1 MQINTQPQGRLSRV
15 VAVLG
20 PTNTGKTHLAMERM
34 LGFGSGMIG
43 FPLRLLAR
51 ENYDRAVKIKGT
63 RQVALITGEEKIIP
77 PEARYFLCTVESM
90 PLTRRV
96 AFLGVDEIQMCA
108 DADRGHV
115 FTDRLL
121 RARGTLETM
130 FMGAETVRGLLRRL
144 VPEAEFMSRPR
155 FSTLRYSGQ
164 TKISRLPPRSAV
176 VGFSVADV
184 YAIAELIRRQ
194 RGGAAIV
201 LGALSPRTR
210 NSQVAMYQAGEVD
223 YLVATDAIG
232 MGLNMKVDHVAFAA
246 TRKFDGRAPRKLTP
260 SELAQI
266 AGRAGRHMNDG
277 TFGTTADIGPMGADI
292 ADRIESHQFD
302 PLRHLFWRNDNLNF
316 TSLATLRAS
325 LARAPDQ
332 AGLLKAREADDELV
346 LAALSKE
353 PDIARLARGA
363 DAIRLLWEICRIP
376 DFGKVAHDA
385 HARLLGR
392 IYRYLMGNG
401 GDGGGR
407 LPADWVAR
415 QVDRIDRVDG
425 DIEVLMQRI
434 ANIRTWTYVSHHGA
448 WLADAAYW
456 RERTRGIED
465 TLSDALH
472 ERLIQR
478 FVDRRTAVLV
488 GRLKDRQELLAAV
501 SASGEVLVEGHFVG
515 VLEGFRFTAD
525 PDVDAIGAG
534 DGRGAGRAVTSA
546 AIRALRGE
554 IQRRL
559 QQLVTDGDDAF
570 TLSPDG
576 CVSWREHVIARL
588 VAGSDVLRPR
598 VEPLPSDLLDGRAQ
612 EAIRQRLDGWLRA
625 YLACSLA
632 PLLSLS
638 DAGVSGAPR
647 GLLFQTAEALGSLK
661 RGAAVDQ
668 VAALTAGDRK
678 TLRGLGLRI
687 GRESVYFPALLKPA
701 AIALRGLLW
710 TLHHEHE
717 MPVLPQP
724 GRTSVRLDS
733 RCPPG
738 FYEAI
743 GYRTLGS
750 RAVRIDIVERLA
762 ARAFAMTRDGDFNA
776 VSDLLSLAGCTLP
789 EIAGILSA
797 LGYRATSGDH
807 ESREGMT
814 FSRVKKRRFKNKE
827 HGRRRADKAA
837 VAADSPFAGLRELHG
852 CK

>member
-1 MQINTQPQGRLSRV
+1 MQINTQPRETPSRV

-34 LGFGSGMIG
+34 LGFESGMIG

-51 ENYDRAVKIKGT
+51 ENYDRAVGIKGP
-63 RQVALITGEEKIIP
+63 RQVALITGEEKIVP

-96 AFLGVDEIQMCA
+96 AFLAVDEIQMCA
-108 DADRGHV
+108 DPDRGHV

-130 FMGAETVRGLLRRL
+130 FMGAETVRGLIRRL
-144 VPEAEFMSRPR
+144 APDAEFIGRPR

-164 TKISRLPPRSAV
+164 AKISRLPPRSAV
-176 VGFSVADV
+176 VGFSIADV

-210 NSQVAMYQAGEVD
+210 NAQVAMYQAGEVD

-277 TFGTTADIGPMGADI
+277 TFGTTADIGPMDADVV
-292 ADRIESHQFD
+292 DQIESHRFD
-302 PLRHLFWRNDNLNF
+302 PLKHLFWRNHDLKF
-316 TSLATLRAS
+316 ASLAALKAS
-325 LARAPDQ
+325 LARVPDQ
-332 AGLLKAREADDELV
+332 AGLLKAREADDELL
-346 LAALSKE
+346 LAMLSKE
-353 PDIARLARGA
+353 PGIAALARNP
-363 DAIRLLWEICRIP
+363 DAVRLLWEVCQIP

-392 IYRYLMGNG
+392 IYRYLMGD
-401 GDGGGR
+401 GDGHGR

-448 WLADAAYW
+448 WLADAPYW

-501 SASGEVLVEGHFVG
+501 GDSGDVLVEGHLVG

-525 PDVDAIGAG
+525 PGVDAIGAG
-534 DGRGAGRAVTSA
+534 DGRGAGRAVAAA
-546 AIRALRGE
+546 AIRSLRGE
-554 IQRRL
+554 IRDRVD
-559 QQLVTDGDDAF
+559 QLVADGDDAF
-570 TLSPDG
+570 SLCQDG
-576 CVSWREHVIARL
+576 RIVWREHAVAQV
-588 VAGSDVLRPR
+588 VAGPDILRPR
-598 VEPLPSDLLDGRAQ
+598 VEPLNSDLLDGRAV
-612 EAIRQRLDGWLRA
+612 EKIRQRAAAWLRA
-625 YLACSLA
+625 HLESSLA

-638 DAGVSGAPR
+638 DAAVSGAPR
-647 GLLFQTAEALGSLK
+647 GLLFQTAEALGSMP
-661 RGAAVDQ
+661 RATAMAQ
-668 VAALTAGDRK
+668 VAALSARDRK
-678 TLRGLGLRI
+678 ALWDLGLRI

-701 AIALRGLLW
+701 AMALRGLLW
-710 TLHHEHE
+710 AVHHGRE
-717 MPVLPQP
+717 MPPLPP
-724 GRTSVRLDS
+724 AGRTSVLLDP
-733 RCPPG
+733 RCPEG
-738 FYEAI
+738 FFEAV
-743 GYRTLGS
+743 GYRPLGA

-762 ARAFAMTRDGDFNA
+762 ARAFKMARDGDFDA
-776 VSDLLSLAGCTLP
+776 LPDLLSLAGCTLP

-797 LGYRATSGDH
+797 LGYRAVAGDRAGGH
-807 ESREGMT
+807 GMT
-814 FSRVKKRRFKNKE
+814 FSRAKKQRSRTKE
-827 HGRRRADKAA
+827 AERRRARGAA
-837 VAADSPFAGLRELHG
+837 AAADSPFAGLRGLHG
-852 CK
+852 RK

>member
-1 MQINTQPQGRLSRV
+1 MQINTQPHGARSRI

-34 LGFGSGMIG
+34 LGFESGMIG

-51 ENYDRAVKIKGT
+51 ENYDRAIKIKGP
-63 RQVALITGEEKIIP
+63 RQVALITGEEKIVP

-96 AFLGVDEIQMCA
+96 AFLGIDEIQMCA
-108 DADRGHV
+108 DPDRGHV

-121 RARGTLETM
+121 GARGTLETM

-144 VPEAEFMSRPR
+144 APDAEFVGRPR
-155 FSTLRYSGQ
+155 FSTLRYTGQ

-246 TRKFDGRAPRKLTP
+246 TRKFDGRTPRTLTP

-277 TFGTTADIGPMGADI
+277 TFGTTADIGPMEPEV

-302 PLRHLFWRNDNLNF
+302 PLKYLFWRNDDLKF
-316 TSLATLRAS
+316 TSLAALKAS
-325 LARAPDQ
+325 LARPPDR
-332 AGLLKAREADDELV
+332 AGLLKAREADDELA
-346 LAALSKE
+346 LSTLSKE
-353 PDIARLARGA
+353 PDIAALAQGA
-363 DAIRLLWEICRIP
+363 DSIRLLWEICQIP
-376 DFGKVAHDA
+376 DFGNVAHDA

-392 IYRYLMGNG
+392 ISRFLMGTG
-401 GDGGGR
+401 GDGSGR
-407 LPADWVAR
+407 LPTDWVAR
-415 QVDRIDRVDG
+415 RVDRIDRVDG

-448 WLADAAYW
+448 WLVDAPYW

-501 SASGEVLVEGHFVG
+501 GASGDVLVEGHFVG

-525 PDVDAIGAG
+525 PSVDAVGAG
-534 DGRGAGRAVTSA
+534 DGRGAGRAVTAA

-554 IQRRL
+554 IQRRVN
-559 QQLVTDGDDAF
+559 QLADDDDDAF
-570 TLSPDG
+570 ALFQDG
-576 CVSWREHVIARL
+576 RVAWREHAVARL
-588 VAGSDVLRPR
+588 VAGPDILQPR
-598 VEPLPSDLLDGRAQ
+598 VEPLPSGLLDSRAL
-612 EAIRQRLDGWLRA
+612 ETIRQRLDAWLRS
-625 YLACSLA
+625 YLAASLA
-632 PLLSLS
+632 PLLSMPE
-638 DAGVSGAPR
+638 APVSGASR
-647 GLLFQTAEALGSLK
+647 GLLFQTVEALGSLR
-661 RGAAVDQ
+661 RGAAGAQ
-668 VAALTAGDRK
+668 VAALSTADRK
-678 TLRGLGLRI
+678 TLRDLGLRI
-687 GRESVYFPALLKPA
+687 GRESIYFPALLKPA

-710 TLHHEHE
+710 SIHNGTEV
-717 MPVLPQP
+717 PPLPPP
-724 GRTSVRLDS
+724 GRTSVPLEPES
-733 RCPPG
+733 PLG
-738 FYEAI
+738 FYEAV
-743 GYRTLGS
+743 GYRPLGT

-762 ARAFAMTRDGDFNA
+762 ARAFAMARDRDFSA
-776 VSDLLSLAGCTLP
+776 ISELRSLAGCTLS
-789 EIAGILSA
+789 EMAEILSA
-797 LGYRATSGDH
+797 LGFRSTVG
-807 ESREGMT
+807 ELGVT
-814 FSRVKKRRFKNKE
+814 FSRASKRRSKDKE
-827 HGRRRADKAA
+827 RERRRQEKAT
-837 VAADSPFAGLRELHG
+837 VAADSPFAGLRGLHG
-852 CK
+852 HK

>member
-1 MQINTQPQGRLSRV
+1 MQINTQPQGSPSRV

-34 LGFGSGMIG
+34 LGFESGMIG

-51 ENYDRAVKIKGT
+51 ENYDRAVSIKGP

-77 PEARYFLCTVESM
+77 PDARYFMCTVESM
-90 PLTRRV
+90 PLSRRV
-96 AFLGVDEIQMCA
+96 AFLGIDEIQMCA
-108 DADRGHV
+108 DPDRGHV

-121 RARGTLETM
+121 SARGTLETM
-130 FMGAETVRGLLRRL
+130 FMGAETIRGLLRRL

-155 FSTLRYSGQ
+155 FSTLRYNGQ

-176 VGFSVADV
+176 VGFSIADV

-210 NSQVAMYQAGEVD
+210 NAQVAMYQAGEVD

-277 TFGTTADIGPMGADI
+277 TFGTTADIGPMEADI

-302 PLRHLFWRNDNLNF
+302 PLKYLFWRNEDLKF
-316 TSLATLRAS
+316 TSLANLKAS
-325 LARAPDQ
+325 LARPPDH

-346 LAALSKE
+346 LATLSKE
-353 PDIARLARGA
+353 PDIAGLARGA
-363 DAIRLLWEICRIP
+363 DAISLLWEICRVP

-392 IYRYLMGNG
+392 IYRFLMGDG
-401 GDGGGR
+401 GDGR
-407 LPADWVAR
+407 LPEDWVAR

-434 ANIRTWTYVSHHGA
+434 ANIRTWTYVSHQGA
-448 WLADAAYW
+448 WLADADYW

-465 TLSDALH
+465 ILSDALH

-546 AIRALRGE
+546 AVRALRGE
-554 IQRRL
+554 IQRRVHE
-559 QQLVTDGDDAF
+559 LVADGDDAF
-570 TLSPDG
+570 VLSPDG
-576 CVSWREHVIARL
+576 FVTWGEHAIARI

-598 VEPLPSDLLDGRAQ
+598 IEPLPSDLLDSQAT
-612 EAIRQRLDGWLRA
+612 EKIRQRLDRWLRSH
-625 YLACSLA
+625 LATALA
-632 PLLSLS
+632 PLFSLA
-638 DAGVSGAPR
+638 DAEVSGAPR
-647 GLLFQTAEALGSLK
+647 GILFQTAEALGSLPRPSAK
-661 RGAAVDQ
+661 AQ
-668 VAALTAGDRK
+668 IAALSNGDRK
-678 TLRGLGLRI
+678 VLRDLGLRI
-687 GRESVYFPALLKPA
+687 GRESIFFPVLLKPA
-701 AIALRGLLW
+701 AVSVRGLLW
-710 TLHHEHE
+710 AVHRG
-717 MPVLPQP
+717 MDVPALPPP
-724 GRTSVRLDS
+724 GRTSVVLDPAS
-733 RCPPG
+733 PPG

-743 GYRTLGS
+743 GYRPLGA

-762 ARAFAMTRDGDFNA
+762 ARAYVMARDENFAAISELR
-776 VSDLLSLAGCTLP
+776 SLAGCSVQ
-789 EIAGILSA
+789 EVSGILSA
-797 LGYRATSGDH
+797 LGYRPKAGEPGGEQTI
-807 ESREGMT
+807 T
-814 FSRVKKRRFKNKE
+814 FSRVKKRRSKAKDQQ
-827 HGRRRADKAA
+827 RRRAGKTTVVD
-837 VAADSPFAGLRELHG
+837 ADSPFAGLRGLQG
-852 CK
+852 QK